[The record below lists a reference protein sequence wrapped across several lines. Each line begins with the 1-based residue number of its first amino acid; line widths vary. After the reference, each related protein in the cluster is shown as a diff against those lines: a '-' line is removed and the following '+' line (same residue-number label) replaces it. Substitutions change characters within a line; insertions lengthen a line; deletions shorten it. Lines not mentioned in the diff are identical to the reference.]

1 MNFIK
6 MNFKKLFAIIFLL
19 GFVSVPLIA
28 LADKTESC
36 IMSDS
41 VLRMMEARGYTEC
54 STNCNFVDTPQCG
67 TCCLVNT
74 IYSIAD
80 WAFIFIMA
88 AAVIMIILGAADYL
102 KSGGDASALQD
113 ANKKIVT
120 AAAAI
125 IIALLAKAVP
135 GIVLSIIA

>member
-19 GFVSVPLIA
+19 GFVSIPLIA
-28 LADKTESC
+28 LADQTESC

-41 VLRMMEARGYTEC
+41 VLTMMQKRGYTDC
-54 STNCNFVDTPQCG
+54 SNRCNFVDTPQCG

>member
-36 IMSDS
+36 IMSES
-41 VLRMMEARGYTEC
+41 VLTMMERRGYDRC
-54 STNCNFVDTPQCG
+54 VTNCNFIEEPQCG

-74 IYSIAD
+74 VYSVAD
-80 WAFIFIMA
+80 WAFVFIMA

>member
-36 IMSDS
+36 NMSRS
-41 VLRMMEARGYTEC
+41 VLTMMQNRGYTEC
-54 STNCNFVDTPQCG
+54 SQECNFVDTPQCG

-74 IYSIAD
+74 VYSVAD

>member
-19 GFVSVPLIA
+19 GFVSIPLIA
-28 LADKTESC
+28 LADQTESC

-41 VLRMMEARGYTEC
+41 VLTMMQKRGYTDC
-54 STNCNFVDTPQCG
+54 SNRCNFVDTPQCG

-88 AAVIMIILGAADYL
+88 AA
-102 KSGGDASALQD
+102 
-113 ANKKIVT
+113 
-120 AAAAI
+120 
-125 IIALLAKAVP
+125 
-135 GIVLSIIA
+135 LS